1 MATDTTLVQGAYDA
15 NKYTKSRVDA
25 AKQGVGQ
32 NLNTA
37 IGKAA
42 GAKRAEAEVKKK
54 EVDTAKVKAE
64 ADEKKRLA
72 KLDGDF
78 SEASQKFLQ
87 SGSLDEGNYDA
98 THDIVNAWRD
108 DYINGDEK
116 ARGKIMN
123 RMNNLSGDVATYKGS
138 LEDVASMQEDGDFS
152 NSVSPER
159 KEWYSKLLNGEI
171 TMSPK
176 QSAGEDGEQSYE
188 MGVVDEYGN
197 WMSQSALTNLL
208 DGDALDNNSI
218 ETANNLGIAQMK
230 MGKEAKKD
238 SKFDQGKVI
247 GGINT
252 MIKNGNIN
260 SLINDEI
267 LGDGS
272 GTFADHLKQEANLVG
287 MTYADLGIDKSVAKK
302 IGNGDD
308 KVDSGELSQEDIDD
322 IVKVFTT
329 SPATKDALKDELKN
343 YFVQYAKNQYNKGH
357 EETHGVQES
366 EDSGNKINMTYSG
379 K

>member
-1 MATDTTLVQGAYDA
+1 MATDTTLVQGAYNA

-37 IGKAA
+37 VGKIA

-64 ADEKKRLA
+64 ADEKARLA

-176 QSAGEDGEQSYE
+176 QSEGEDGEQSYE
-188 MGVVDEYGN
+188 MGVVDENGE
-197 WMSQSALTNLL
+197 WISQSALTNLL
-208 DGDALDNNSI
+208 SGDGLDNGSI
-218 ETANNLGIAQMK
+218 ETVNNLGLAQLK

-238 SKFDQGKVI
+238 GKFDEGKVI
-247 GGINT
+247 GGVNT

-260 SLINDEI
+260 SLVHDEM

-272 GTFADHLKQEANLVG
+272 GTFKDHLLQETKLVG
-287 MTYADLGIDKSVAKK
+287 MTYADLGIPEDMIKE
-302 IGNGDD
+302 IEGDGGD
-308 KVDSGELSQEDIDD
+308 GIVDDGELSDEDVED
-322 IVKVFTT
+322 IVKEFTT
-329 SPATKDALKDELKN
+329 SPATKDALKGELKK
-343 YFVQYAKNQYNKGH
+343 YFVQFAKKQYNKGH
-357 EETHGVQES
+357 EETHGVQEKTT
-366 EDSGNKINMTYSG
+366 DSKSVDIG
-379 K
+379 

>member
-15 NKYTKSRVDA
+15 NKYRGQAVDA
-25 AKQGVGQ
+25 AHRRLGDTLNEAVG
-32 NLNTA
+32 N
-37 IGKAA
+37 IAA
-42 GAKRAEAEVKKK
+42 NKRKEEEAKKK
-54 EVDTAKVKAE
+54 EVDATKAKAE
-64 ADEKKRLA
+64 ADEKAKLA
-72 KLDGDF
+72 KLDSDF

-171 TMSPK
+171 TMSSK
-176 QSAGEDGEQSYE
+176 QSEDEDGEQSYE

-218 ETANNLGIAQMK
+218 ETANNLGVAQMK

-238 SKFDQGKVI
+238 GKFDQGKVI

-260 SLINDEI
+260 SLVHDEI

-272 GTFADHLKQEANLVG
+272 GTFADHLRQEANLVG

-308 KVDSGELSQEDIDD
+308 KVDSGELSQDDIDD

-366 EDSGNKINMTYSG
+366 GSKINMTYSG

>member
-15 NKYTKSRVDA
+15 NKYRGQAVDA
-25 AKQGVGQ
+25 AHRRLGDTLNEAVG
-32 NLNTA
+32 N
-37 IGKAA
+37 IAA
-42 GAKRAEAEVKKK
+42 NKRKEEEAKKK
-54 EVDTAKVKAE
+54 EVDATKAKAE
-64 ADEKKRLA
+64 ADEKAKLA
-72 KLDGDF
+72 KLDSDF

-171 TMSPK
+171 TMSSK
-176 QSAGEDGEQSYE
+176 QSEDEDGEQSYE

-218 ETANNLGIAQMK
+218 ETANNLGITQMK

-238 SKFDQGKVI
+238 GKFDQGKVI

-260 SLINDEI
+260 SLVHDEI

-272 GTFADHLKQEANLVG
+272 GTFADHLRQEANLVG

-308 KVDSGELSQEDIDD
+308 KVDSGELSQDDIDD

-366 EDSGNKINMTYSG
+366 GSKINMTYSG

>member
-15 NKYTKSRVDA
+15 NRYTKSRVDA

-64 ADEKKRLA
+64 ADEKARLA
-72 KLDGDF
+72 KLDSDF

-87 SGSLDEGNYDA
+87 SGSLDEANYDA

-123 RMNNLSGDVATYKGS
+123 RMNNLSGDVAAYKGS
-138 LEDVASMQEDGDFS
+138 LENVASMQEDGDFS

-159 KEWYSKLLNGEI
+159 KEWYSKLLNGDI

-176 QSAGEDGEQSYE
+176 QSEDGEGGQSYE
-188 MGVVDEYGN
+188 MGVVDENGE
-197 WMSQSALTNLL
+197 WISQSALTNLL
-208 DGDALDNNSI
+208 EGDEVDSVGIKYIND
-218 ETANNLGIAQMK
+218 LGITQLNA
-230 MGKEAKKD
+230 GKEAKEG
-238 SKFDQGKVI
+238 SEFDEGMVI
-247 GGINT
+247 GGVNN
-252 MIKNGNIN
+252 MIKNGKIN
-260 SLINDEI
+260 SLVNDETI
-267 LGDGS
+267 TIGKGS
-272 GTFADHLKQEANLVG
+272 FKDHLRQESNLVN
-287 MTYADLGIDKSVAKK
+287 MTYESLGI
-302 IGNGDD
+302 
-308 KVDSGELSQEDIDD
+308 SGEDAYVYDKNKDGIIQKGELEKGDIDG
-322 IVKVFTT
+322 IIKEFTT
-329 SPATKDALKDELKN
+329 SPDHRDALEDELKR
-343 YFVQYAKNQYNKGH
+343 YFVQFTKKQYNKGY
-357 EETHGVQES
+357 EETYGVS
-366 EDSGNKINMTYSG
+366 SSGQAETKLP
-379 K
+379 